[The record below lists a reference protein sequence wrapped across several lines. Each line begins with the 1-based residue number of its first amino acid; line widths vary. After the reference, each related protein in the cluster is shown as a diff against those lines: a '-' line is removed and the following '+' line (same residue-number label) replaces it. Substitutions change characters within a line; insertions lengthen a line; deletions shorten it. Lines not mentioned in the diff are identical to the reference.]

1 MKNKKNCVGMKG
13 IKRFFAVF
21 RNQPIRRKIMIT
33 FLVSCLIIASTV
45 LFMANIVTN
54 TMQTIGS
61 SYQSNADLDRYLTQ
75 LSGMEAAME
84 MYIRYR
90 TFESVDRYYH
100 YLAIVETMAETLSSS
115 PSELLPLQREYNIR
129 QLSEN
134 FCRYSGLAVAARRAN
149 NSADLDDYY
158 NMTLQCYSFL
168 TEEIMNLNML
178 YFKTN
183 AENYEKNQEL
193 TRTLTSISLILMFVL
208 FFTAVMFL
216 YVSIKQIT
224 APLKNISDVAQRVA
238 DRDFDVPLFNSR
250 SKDEIGNI
258 CRAFDSMII
267 SIRAY
272 IDTIWDKAMKEN
284 ELREKELEIRAL
296 YTDAHLKA
304 LQDQVKPHFLFN
316 TLNTGAGLAMVEGA
330 EKTCLFL
337 EQVADFLRYIIQHP
351 GRDATIGDELKM
363 VDNYIYIMKVRF
375 NNRYDFVKEIDEGT
389 LSHRMPNMILQ
400 PLVDNCIRHGLK
412 DITEGGRIVIQVRRE
427 GDNIII
433 AISDNGCG
441 FSEEVKEKI
450 FAAAENGG
458 GVVVNPEEPSREEH
472 ISTGLVNVIARMKY
486 YFSRDDV
493 FSIIPNPDGKGTMFY
508 MKIPN
513 V

>member
-1 MKNKKNCVGMKG
+1 MKDKHSISHAG
-13 IKRFFAVF
+13 IKRVFSDF
-21 RNQPIRRKIMIT
+21 RNQSISRKIIIT
-33 FLVSCLIIASTV
+33 FVISCIIIASTV
-45 LFMANIVTN
+45 FFMANIVTN
-54 TMQTIGS
+54 TMQTIGG
-61 SYQSNADLDRYLTQ
+61 SYQSNADLDRFLTQ

-84 MYIRYR
+84 MYIQYR

-100 YLAIVETMAETLSSS
+100 YLAIVEATMESLSST
-115 PSELLPLQREYNIR
+115 PSEIPSLQREYNIR

-134 FCRYSGLAVAARRAN
+134 FCTYSGFAVAARRAN
-149 NSADLDDYY
+149 NSTNLDDYY
-158 NMTLQCYSFL
+158 NITLQCYSFL
-168 TEEIMNLNML
+168 TEEIMDLNML

-183 AENYEKNQEL
+183 AENYEKNREL
-193 TRTLTSISLILMFVL
+193 TQTLTSLALILMSILFV
-208 FFTAVMFL
+208 TAVMFL
-216 YVSIKQIT
+216 YSSIKQIT

-238 DRDFDVPLFNSR
+238 DRDFDVPLFNSNT
-250 SKDEIGNI
+250 KDEIGNI

-304 LQDQVKPHFLFN
+304 LQDQIKPHFLFN

-330 EKTCLFL
+330 DKTCLFL
-337 EQVADFLRYIIQHP
+337 EQVAEFLRYIIQHP

-375 NNRYDFVKEIDEGT
+375 NNRYDFVKRIDETT
-389 LSHRMPNMILQ
+389 LTHRMPNMILQ
-400 PLVDNCIRHGLK
+400 PIIDNCIRHGLK
-412 DITEGGRIVIQVRRE
+412 DITEGGRIVIEVRKE
-427 GDNIII
+427 PENIII
-433 AISDNGCG
+433 AISDNGIG
-441 FSEEVKEKI
+441 FSEDVKQKI
-450 FAAAENGG
+450 LDAVENGG
-458 GVVVNPEEPSREEH
+458 NVVVNPDDINRGEH
-472 ISTGLVNVIARMKY
+472 ISTGLVNVIARLNY
-486 YFSRDDV
+486 YFNRNDV
-493 FSIIPNPDGKGTMFY
+493 FSILPNPEGKGTLFS

>member
-1 MKNKKNCVGMKG
+1 
-13 IKRFFAVF
+13 
-21 RNQPIRRKIMIT
+21 
-33 FLVSCLIIASTV
+33 
-45 LFMANIVTN
+45 
-54 TMQTIGS
+54 
-61 SYQSNADLDRYLTQ
+61 
-75 LSGMEAAME
+75 
-84 MYIRYR
+84 
-90 TFESVDRYYH
+90 
-100 YLAIVETMAETLSSS
+100 
-115 PSELLPLQREYNIR
+115 
-129 QLSEN
+129 
-134 FCRYSGLAVAARRAN
+134 
-149 NSADLDDYY
+149 
-158 NMTLQCYSFL
+158 
-168 TEEIMNLNML
+168 
-178 YFKTN
+178 
-183 AENYEKNQEL
+183 
-193 TRTLTSISLILMFVL
+193 
-208 FFTAVMFL
+208 
-216 YVSIKQIT
+216 
-224 APLKNISDVAQRVA
+224 
-238 DRDFDVPLFNSR
+238 
-250 SKDEIGNI
+250 
-258 CRAFDSMII
+258 
-267 SIRAY
+267 
-272 IDTIWDKAMKEN
+272 
-284 ELREKELEIRAL
+284 
-296 YTDAHLKA
+296 
-304 LQDQVKPHFLFN
+304 
-316 TLNTGAGLAMVEGA
+316 MVEGA

-458 GVVVNPEEPSREEH
+458 GVVVNPDEPSREEH

-493 FSIIPNPDGKGTMFY
+493 FSIIPNPEGKGTMFY

>member
-1 MKNKKNCVGMKG
+1 MKNKRLISRKG
-13 IKRFFAVF
+13 IKRVFLGF
-21 RNQPIRRKIMIT
+21 RNQSISRKIIIT
-33 FLVSCLIIASTV
+33 FVISCIIIASTV
-45 LFMANIVTN
+45 FFMANIVTN
-54 TMQTIGS
+54 TMQTIGG
-61 SYQSNADLDRYLTQ
+61 SYQSNADLDRFLTQ

-84 MYIRYR
+84 MYIQYR

-100 YLAIVETMAETLSSS
+100 YLAIVETTMETLSSS
-115 PSELLPLQREYNIR
+115 PSEIPALQREYNIR

-134 FCRYSGLAVAARRAN
+134 FCTYSGLAVAARRAN
-149 NSADLDDYY
+149 NSANLEDYY
-158 NMTLQCYSFL
+158 NITLQCYSFL

-183 AENYEKNQEL
+183 AENYEKNREL
-193 TRTLTSISLILMFVL
+193 TQTLTSLALILMSILFV
-208 FFTAVMFL
+208 TAVMFL
-216 YVSIKQIT
+216 YSSIKQIT

-238 DRDFDVPLFNSR
+238 DRDFDVPLFNSNT
-250 SKDEIGNI
+250 KDEIGNI

-284 ELREKELEIRAL
+284 ELREKELELRAL

-304 LQDQVKPHFLFN
+304 LQDQIKPHFLFN

-330 EKTCLFL
+330 DKTCLFL
-337 EQVADFLRYIIQHP
+337 EQVAEFLRYIIQHP

-375 NNRYDFVKEIDEGT
+375 NNRYDFVKRIDETT
-389 LSHRMPNMILQ
+389 LTHRMPNMILQ
-400 PLVDNCIRHGLK
+400 PLIDNCIRHGLK
-412 DITEGGRIVIQVRRE
+412 DITEGGRIVIEVRKE
-427 GDNIII
+427 LENIII
-433 AISDNGCG
+433 EISDNGVG
-441 FSEEVKEKI
+441 FSEDVKHKI
-450 FAAAENGG
+450 LDAVENGG
-458 GVVVNPEEPSREEH
+458 NVVVNPDDINRGEH
-472 ISTGLVNVIARMKY
+472 ISTGLVNVIARLNY
-486 YFSRDDV
+486 YFNRNDV
-493 FSIIPNPDGKGTMFY
+493 FSILPNPEGKGTLFC

>member
-1 MKNKKNCVGMKG
+1 MKDKRAFSRVRIKKVFSG
-13 IKRFFAVF
+13 F
-21 RNQPIRRKIMIT
+21 RNQTISRKIIIT
-33 FLVSCLIIASTV
+33 FIISSIIIASTV
-45 LFMANIVTN
+45 FFMANIVTN
-54 TMQTIGS
+54 TMQTIGG

-100 YLAIVETMAETLSSS
+100 YLAIVETTMDTLSSY
-115 PSELLPLQREYNIR
+115 PSEIPTIQREYNIK

-134 FCRYSGLAVAARRAN
+134 FCIYSGLAVAARRAN
-149 NSADLDDYY
+149 NSSDLEDYY

-183 AENYEKNQEL
+183 AENYEKNREL
-193 TRTLTSISLILMFVL
+193 TQALTRLALILMSILFV
-208 FFTAVMFL
+208 TAVMFL
-216 YVSIKQIT
+216 YTSIKQIT
-224 APLKNISDVAQRVA
+224 APLKNISNVAQRIA
-238 DRDFDVPLFNSR
+238 DRDFDVPLFNSSAR
-250 SKDEIGNI
+250 DEIGNI

-267 SIRAY
+267 SIREY

-284 ELREKELEIRAL
+284 ELRERELEIRAL

-304 LQDQVKPHFLFN
+304 LQDQIKPHFLFN

-375 NNRYDFVKEIDEGT
+375 NNRYDFVKSIDEDT
-389 LSHRMPNMILQ
+389 LTHRMPNMILQ
-400 PLVDNCIRHGLK
+400 PLIDNCIRHGLK
-412 DITEGGRIVIQVRRE
+412 DMTEGGRIIIDVRKE
-427 GDNIII
+427 ADNIII
-433 AISDNGCG
+433 SISDNGCG

-450 FAAAENGG
+450 LDAVENGG
-458 GVVVNPEEPSREEH
+458 NVVVDPDDLNRGEH
-472 ISTGLVNVIARMKY
+472 ISTGLVNVIARLNY
-486 YFSRDDV
+486 YFKRDDV
-493 FSIIPNPDGKGTMFY
+493 FSILPNPEGKGTLFC